1 MAGGVETTQ
10 VFHTRGASHQNY
22 NTRHRHKLYRPV
34 LPQQSTTRKLVF
46 TGMKLEAATSAR
58 QLGTVSKRVPSRR
71 TNRRTDGRTD
81 GCGTSTST
89 SIDGR
94 LHTAHCTLHAAHYSV
109 HTARRRRQLQNDGGD
124 DDNNKPT
131 TMTTTTARKQ
141 SDDKTKLN

>member
-10 VFHTRGASHQNY
+10 VFHTRGAAHQNY
-22 NTRHRHKLYRPV
+22 NMRHRHKLYRPV

-46 TGMKLEAATSAR
+46 TGMKLEAATSTR
-58 QLGTVSKRVPSRR
+58 QL
-71 TNRRTDGRTD
+71 
-81 GCGTSTST
+81 
-89 SIDGR
+89 
-94 LHTAHCTLHAAHYSV
+94 CTLYAAHYSV